1 METREHN
8 SAALAERD
16 GLDRRELL
24 RRLGVGAGA
33 FGLGTAIGVPAALVA
48 AGVVAAQDTATG
60 GTLIEG
66 AALAVDALAPIVD
79 ANRATLFLFDSLVAT
94 NAETLEPEPNLA
106 TSWEFAPAD
115 LTYTFILQSGVT
127 FHDGQPLTADDVKFT
142 LDLLLNEATASPYFS
157 IFDERIASVE
167 ARDPTT
173 VVVTLKRP
181 IATFLNDLSAYSIGI
196 LPKHLLADVK
206 PEELKASEFA
216 QSKPVGTGPFKL
228 TEHRPGEAVIL
239 EANASY
245 HRGAPSLAG
254 YVLKIVKDSTVAY
267 QQLKTGE
274 VDVAPIGADFY
285 EDAQAQDT
293 FTPVVIDTFALNIL
307 GFNPDP
313 ATGAAALQDLKVR
326 QAIAHAIDRQLIVDR
341 IYAGLGTVAVGTEPP
356 ATGVNAPD
364 QITITYDYDPAKA
377 EALLDEA
384 GWVKGGDDIREKDG
398 QRLTL
403 TGLGYSVRKTDEGAL
418 LAIQEFLAAVGI
430 ELTPQLEA
438 DAFWDKLL
446 SHDFEVALVNFTF
459 PADPDQS
466 LAWASDSAFN
476 AWGYKSQTVD
486 DLLKR
491 GLETQ
496 DAEARKAIYVEMQN
510 VLLADLPAFV
520 LHFDQRVT
528 GVNNRVQQ
536 YTPTAVG
543 YYWAVHYD
551 APQWTVDES

>member
-1 METREHN
+1 MERQEPVRDEIAAPN
-8 SAALAERD
+8 SF
-16 GLDRRELL
+16 DRRELL
-24 RRLGVGAGA
+24 RRVGFGTGAIALGTA
-33 FGLGTAIGVPAALVA
+33 FGLPAAF
-48 AGVVAAQDTATG
+48 GTPPQVAAQDAPGG

-66 AALAVDALAPIVD
+66 SALTIEALAPLVD
-79 ANRATLFLFDSLVAT
+79 ANRATLFLFDTLVST
-94 NAETLEPEPNLA
+94 NAETLEPQPNLA
-106 TSWEFAPAD
+106 ASWEFAPAE
-115 LTYTFILQSGVT
+115 LTYTFKLQNGVT

-142 LDLLLNEATASPYFS
+142 LDLLLNEATASPYYS
-157 IFDERIASVE
+157 IFADRIASV
-167 ARDPTT
+167 AAPDPAT

-206 PEELKASEFA
+206 PEDLKASEFA
-216 QSKPVGTGPFKL
+216 TAKPVGTGPFKL
-228 TEHRPGEAVIL
+228 KEYRPGEAVLL
-239 EANASY
+239 EANPDY
-245 HRGAPSLAG
+245 HRGAPKIG
-254 YVLKIVKDSTVAY
+254 EYVLKIVRDSTVAY

-285 EDAQAQDT
+285 EDAQAQDA

-307 GFNPDP
+307 GFNLDP
-313 ATGAAALQDLKVR
+313 ATGPAALQDLKVR

-356 ATGVNAPD
+356 PSGANAPD
-364 QITITYDYDPAKA
+364 QIKVTYDYDPAKA
-377 EALLDEA
+377 ASLLDEA
-384 GWVKGGDDIREKDG
+384 GWVAGSGGTRAKDG
-398 QRLTL
+398 QKLALTA
-403 TGLGYSVRKTDEGAL
+403 LGNATRKADEGAL

-446 SHDFEVALVNFTF
+446 SHDFQVALVNFTF

-466 LAWASDSAFN
+466 LAWASDSTFN
-476 AWGYKSQTVD
+476 AWSYKSEAVD

-496 DAEARKAIYVEMQN
+496 DPEARTPIYIEMQN
-510 VLLADLPAFV
+510 ILLADLPGYV

-528 GVNNRVQQ
+528 GVSNRVQN
-536 YTPTAVG
+536 YKPSAVG

-551 APQWTVDES
+551 APTWTVTGA